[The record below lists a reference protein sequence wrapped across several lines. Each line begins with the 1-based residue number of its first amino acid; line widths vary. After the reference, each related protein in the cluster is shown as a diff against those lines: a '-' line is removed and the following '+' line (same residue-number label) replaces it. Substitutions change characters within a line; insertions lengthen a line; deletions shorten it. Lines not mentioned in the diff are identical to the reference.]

1 MRHATLTC
9 LFGLAGCAMRLLVVP
24 LVILALGGCASRYQ
38 ELSAGGGVTAAK
50 MTEDVYRVSARGN
63 ALTEPTRIQ
72 DFVLLKAAETT
83 LAAGRTHFVIIGL
96 SEVGTA
102 RNGRQTGLYAFGG
115 AAGPDGG
122 RLMSDMTGANR
133 HSIDGLSGEDVMI
146 RLLKPD
152 ASADDKAKALDAR
165 QLAENIGP
173 RLKRPQG
180 APPPEGG
187 APAGT

>member
-1 MRHATLTC
+1 
-9 LFGLAGCAMRLLVVP
+9 MRLPVVFLVVFALTAP
-24 LVILALGGCASRYQ
+24 VLAGCASRYQ
-38 ELSAGGGVTAAK
+38 EMGPTGGVTAAK

-115 AAGPDGG
+115 AAAPTAGG
-122 RLMSDMTGANR
+122 
-133 HSIDGLSGEDVMI
+133 
-146 RLLKPD
+146 
-152 ASADDKAKALDAR
+152 
-165 QLAENIGP
+165 
-173 RLKRPQG
+173 
-180 APPPEGG
+180 
-187 APAGT
+187 